1 MPQDFYDWKWRE
13 ALAELM
19 VPLIGS
25 LYRNGINIMIYGKSL
40 VNESPVA
47 IMKAHRFARQN
58 DNNELS
64 ELETY
69 PTLTY
74 KLIKLQDCEIDI
86 GEIAVKCPFNDIKD
100 DTSKIPDY
108 INGELK
114 SVINKKSNRPSTIPK
129 T

>member
-1 MPQDFYDWKWRE
+1 MNKNRDINFQSTERQKRILPEDSFGDWKWRE

-47 IMKAHRFARQN
+47 IMKAHRFARQT
-58 DNNELS
+58 DDNELS

-69 PTLTY
+69 PILQY
-74 KLIKLQDCEIDI
+74 ISSLKLI
-86 GEIAVKCPFNDIKD
+86 
-100 DTSKIPDY
+100 
-108 INGELK
+108 
-114 SVINKKSNRPSTIPK
+114 
-129 T
+129 